1 MRQEKDVAPSTME
14 KIESIL
20 PTLAPDEQDG
30 VLDFIEAIR
39 GRSILD
45 DLSVEDQKE
54 LDRRIATVDLTTAIP
69 LETVMSD
76 ARKRLAK
83 FKR

>member
-1 MRQEKDVAPSTME
+1 MAAPSTME

-30 VLDFIEAIR
+30 VLDFIEAMR

-45 DLSVEDQKE
+45 DLSDEDQAE
-54 LDRRIATVDLTTAIP
+54 LDRRIATIDLASAIP
-69 LETVMSD
+69 LETVMTD

-83 FKR
+83 FKQ